1 MVELCLK
8 VVVDYYFSS
17 CYYMRVN
24 PSNSLCFTS
33 NLILVALLQ
42 HPSGGFIHPSGE
54 ELSLYDS
61 IDKLK
66 KCYGDRQGTKYRV
79 WIDRLLPTRISNDAW
94 LVRFDKWETSGKTFK

>member
-1 MVELCLK
+1 M
-8 VVVDYYFSS
+8 YFKEAAGEQCHYSPKLDS
-17 CYYMRVN
+17 FLVN
-24 PSNSLCFTS
+24 Y
-33 NLILVALLQ
+33 ARQ
-42 HPSGGFIHPSGE
+42 KKHPSGGFIHPSGE